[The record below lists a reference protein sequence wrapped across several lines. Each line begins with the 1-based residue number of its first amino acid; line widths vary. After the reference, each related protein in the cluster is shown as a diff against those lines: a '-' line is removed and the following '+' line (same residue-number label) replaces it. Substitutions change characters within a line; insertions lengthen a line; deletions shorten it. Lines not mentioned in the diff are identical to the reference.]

1 MSQVELTRQFLKT
14 RLRRDRITFKGHE
27 SEWRQIRDLISR
39 TIECG
44 ESNSALIIGPRG
56 SGKSTVSSFSFK
68 FFNFTN
74 I

>member
-1 MSQVELTRQFLKT
+1 MSELELTRQFLKI

-27 SEWRQIRDLISR
+27 SECKQIRDLISR
-39 TIECG
+39 TIENG

-56 SGKSTVSSFSFK
+56 CGKSTVSSF
-68 FFNFTN
+68 

>member
-56 SGKSTVSSFSFK
+56 SGKSTVSCFSFK
-68 FFNFTN
+68 IFNFTN